1 MSKIEI
7 EVGKQLQ
14 KQKEETQKSL
24 VNILNLIDSMEQW
37 MRYEYN
43 QILKKP
49 ERSNNLSNDVNKNL
63 IHSDYGLNSIKKN
76 TIIIFVIISYKRTF
90 WKFC

>member
-1 MSKIEI
+1 MIVIHFKYFYLCLDSEEIPLSIEERISKFEI
-7 EVGKQLQ
+7 EVKRQLQ

-43 QILKKP
+43 QILK
-49 ERSNNLSNDVNKNL
+49 
-63 IHSDYGLNSIKKN
+63 
-76 TIIIFVIISYKRTF
+76 
-90 WKFC
+90 

>member
-24 VNILNLIDSMEQW
+24 VNILNLIDSMEQ
-37 MRYEYN
+37 
-43 QILKKP
+43 
-49 ERSNNLSNDVNKNL
+49 
-63 IHSDYGLNSIKKN
+63 
-76 TIIIFVIISYKRTF
+76 
-90 WKFC
+90 